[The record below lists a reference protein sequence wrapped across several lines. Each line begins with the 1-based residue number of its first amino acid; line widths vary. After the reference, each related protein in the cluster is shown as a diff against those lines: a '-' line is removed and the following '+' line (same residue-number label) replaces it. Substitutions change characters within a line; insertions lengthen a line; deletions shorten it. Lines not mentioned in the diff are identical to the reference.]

1 MKIWIASD
9 GIEIA
14 GDHWGNPSGPLVI
27 LQHGGGQTRH
37 AWKNTGETLG
47 NAGYHAIAF
56 DARGHGDSGWAEPG
70 HYGADFM
77 VEDLRSVIKDLDGI
91 TPTVVGAAMGG
102 GTSLIA
108 IGEKKISA
116 KALVLVDMAPRIE
129 QEGQKQ
135 VQDFMDQCPNGFD
148 SLDQVAEAIANYNH
162 IGAASE
168 ASTGWPKMY
177 VSVKMAVSAG
187 TGILSGDVE
196 GAQWRLIVLG

>member
-1 MKIWIASD
+1 MKLPGTPTPMKIWIASD

-77 VEDLRSVIKDLDGI
+77 VEDLRSVIKALDGK
-91 TPTVVGAAMGG
+91 TPTLVGASMGG
-102 GTSLIA
+102 G
-108 IGEKKISA
+108 
-116 KALVLVDMAPRIE
+116 
-129 QEGQKQ
+129 
-135 VQDFMDQCPNGFD
+135 
-148 SLDQVAEAIANYNH
+148 H
-162 IGAASE
+162 
-168 ASTGWPKMY
+168 
-177 VSVKMAVSAG
+177 
-187 TGILSGDVE
+187 
-196 GAQWRLIVLG
+196 